1 MGEILRIKKHHGNY
15 VILDKTFIKDSRL
28 SWKAKGVLGYLL
40 SCPDGWDVNVNDL
53 THQSTDGKCAIY
65 SALKELT
72 EYGYY
77 KKMAIRDEKSRII
90 RWESTVS
97 ELPMDE
103 FYEDE
108 HIENSNSN
116 ITVDNEDVKNKN
128 QDIKNNKCTAV
139 TKKKSSQSKEVV
151 VCDEK
156 IIANNKDVICNTKA
170 AVDNEKITHN
180 NETAVNIKK
189 IYNKEITDK
198 NKKITHHN
206 EAKVALEKSTYNH
219 NEDNTT
225 DKELVVCDDKPEK
238 VSADF
243 PYSENQK
250 VGKTEAE
257 NREDNKEQ
265 NIAKNDGSNIK
276 KYCASSDARSSF
288 EKFFEK
294 IWQLYP
300 RKRGKAKISVKQ
312 KKHLCELGQEL
323 FRTIERYKAELKIES
338 WKQAQNGDT
347 FFNKGYID
355 YLDNNYI
362 PLTQKQPS
370 KVLKNA
376 FHNFEQRT
384 YDWDAMERLFLTT
397 SI

>member
-103 FYEDE
+103 FHDDEDTP
-108 HIENSNSN
+108 N
-116 ITVDNEDVKNKN
+116 ISHEE
-128 QDIKNNKCTAV
+128 DIKNEIQDAKNSKRTAV
-139 TKKKSSQSKEVV
+139 GKKKEAQRKEVV
-151 VCDEK
+151 SDSEK
-156 IIANNKDVICNTKA
+156 IIHSKEITVNNQNATYNNNAAVDIENNKEANANNK
-170 AVDNEKITHN
+170 KIIHN
-180 NETAVNIKK
+180 NEAIVDVKK
-189 IYNKEITDK
+189 
-198 NKKITHHN
+198 
-206 EAKVALEKSTYNH
+206 LTYNH

-225 DKELVVCDDKPEK
+225 DIEFVESDDKSENFS
-238 VSADF
+238 VDF

-250 VGKTEAE
+250 VDKIETE
-257 NREDNKEQ
+257 NRDDNKEQ

-276 KYCASSDARSSF
+276 KYCASFDARSTF

-300 RKRGKAKISVKQ
+300 RKRGKAKVSIKQ
-312 KKHLCELGQEL
+312 KKHLCGLGEELL
-323 FRTIERYKAELKIES
+323 RAIERYKTELEIES

-347 FFNKGYID
+347 FFNRGYLD
-355 YLDNNYI
+355 YLDNNYT
-362 PLTQKQPS
+362 PLTKKQPN
-370 KVLKNA
+370 KIQKNV
-376 FHNFEQRT
+376 FHSFHQRT
-384 YDWDAMERLFLTT
+384 YDWDALERLFLTT

>member
-53 THQSTDGKCAIY
+53 MHQSTDGKCAIY

-103 FYEDE
+103 FHEDE

-116 ITVDNEDVKNKN
+116 MTSDNEDMKNENQATKNNKHTVVGKKKVAKSKKVVMGDKNTIYNNNTTVDN
-128 QDIKNNKCTAV
+128 
-139 TKKKSSQSKEVV
+139 KKEL
-151 VCDEK
+151 
-156 IIANNKDVICNTKA
+156 
-170 AVDNEKITHN
+170 HN
-180 NETAVNIKK
+180 NE
-189 IYNKEITDK
+189 ETD
-198 NKKITHHN
+198 NS
-206 EAKVALEKSTYNH
+206 V
-219 NEDNTT
+219 
-225 DKELVVCDDKPEK
+225 
-238 VSADF
+238 DF

-276 KYCASSDARSSF
+276 KYCASSDSRSTF

-300 RKRGKAKISVKQ
+300 RKRGKAKVSVKQ

-323 FRTIERYKAELKIES
+323 FRAIERYKSELEIES

-347 FFNKGYID
+347 FFNKGYVD
-355 YLDNNYI
+355 YLDSNYI
-362 PLTQKQPS
+362 PLTQKQPN

-384 YDWDAMERLFLTT
+384 YDWDDLERLFLTT

>member
-15 VILDKTFIKDSRL
+15 VILDKTFIKDNRL

-53 THQSTDGKCAIY
+53 MHQSTDGKCAIY

-103 FYEDE
+103 FHENE

-116 ITVDNEDVKNKN
+116 MTSDNEDMKNKN
-128 QDIKNNKCTAV
+128 QATKNNKHTV
-139 TKKKSSQSKEVV
+139 VGKKKS
-151 VCDEK
+151 
-156 IIANNKDVICNTKA
+156 
-170 AVDNEKITHN
+170 TH
-180 NETAVNIKK
+180 
-189 IYNKEITDK
+189 
-198 NKKITHHN
+198 
-206 EAKVALEKSTYNH
+206 NH

-225 DKELVVCDDKPEK
+225 DKELVEYDDEPEK
-238 VSADF
+238 VSVDF

-250 VGKTEAE
+250 VGKTE

-265 NIAKNDGSNIK
+265 NTAKNDGSNIK
-276 KYCASSDARSSF
+276 KYCASSDARSTF

-300 RKRGKAKISVKQ
+300 RKRGKAKVSVNQ

-323 FRTIERYKAELKIES
+323 FRAIERYKAELEIES

-370 KVLKNA
+370 KPPKIA
-376 FHNFEQRT
+376 FHNFHQRT
-384 YDWDAMERLFLTT
+384 YDLDALERLFLTT